1 MVVTPETSASSACCG
16 QIQWMWVSIPPAVT
30 IFPSAAITSVG
41 FAHGEDPPVLDADI
55 GLHDPP
61 VIDDQRVGENQI
73 HAGVSGHLPL
83 AHAVADHLP
92 AAEFDFFAV
101 DREIVLH
108 FDPQLAIGQPHFIP
122 RGGAE
127 HIGIRPA

>member
-1 MVVTPETSASSACCG
+1 MGVDPARGHDLPFGGNHFRCGADWDRHAGLNIRVT
-16 QIQWMWVSIPPAVT
+16 
-30 IFPSAAITSVG
+30 G
-41 FAHGEDPPVLDADI
+41 FTDGKDPPVLDADI
-55 GLHDPP
+55 GFHDPP

-92 AAEFDFFAV
+92 AAEFDLFAV
-101 DREIVLH
+101 DREIVFD